1 MDRRAFT
8 TGLLTI
14 ALSPLPRPSVA
25 EPNAISCTVMTIS
38 YDETQDDQVAP
49 IAVTEA
55 MIRSLPRHSFATTTI
70 WTTGVQRFTGVPLW
84 TLLDHYGIEG
94 LELELSAANDYR
106 ITIPMDEIGP
116 KTPLVA
122 YERNGKPMNARD
134 YGPLWLVYDYD
145 GDATSRTQTAFS
157 RSIWQL
163 DHITVTR

>member
-1 MDRRAFT
+1 MYRRAFT
-8 TGLLTI
+8 TGLLTT
-14 ALSPLPRPSVA
+14 ALTALPRLSVA
-25 EPNAISCTVMTIS
+25 APNAIPCTVMTIS
-38 YDETQDDQVAP
+38 YDGTQDNPIAP
-49 IAVTEA
+49 IAVTDA
-55 MIRSLPRHSFATTTI
+55 MIRSLPRHSFETTTI

-84 TLLDHYGIEG
+84 ILLDHYGIEG

-106 ITIPMDEIGP
+106 ITIPMAEIGP

-122 YERNGKPMNARD
+122 YERNGKPMSARD

-145 GDATSRTQTAFS
+145 DDATSRSQTAFS